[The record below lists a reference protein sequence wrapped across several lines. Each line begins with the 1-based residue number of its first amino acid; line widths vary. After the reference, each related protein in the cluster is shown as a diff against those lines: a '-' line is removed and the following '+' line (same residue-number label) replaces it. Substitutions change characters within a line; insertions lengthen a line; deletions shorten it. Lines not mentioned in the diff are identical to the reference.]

1 MPEQNDDRKPFRRGA
16 PDSGTGRRDDNSDT
30 SRRGGGFH
38 RRGESGERG
47 GFARREGASGS
58 GRRDS
63 SSERGDFQR
72 RDNSGGFDR
81 RGGSGNDDQ
90 RGRAGERGGFR
101 RQDSG
106 DRGGDSGGF
115 RRGGDASKRGGFQ
128 RREESGGH
136 GGSAGRGGPAQRG
149 GYQRPENSDERG
161 GFKRR
166 SDSGER
172 RDDARGGYRSAGDS
186 GARRGFERGGS
197 GDRGGFRRQDSTD
210 RGDDRGGFR
219 RGGDQSKRGGFQ
231 RRDESAG
238 ARDDARR
245 GEPGERGGF
254 KRRGDFDERG
264 TSGYQ
269 RRDDESYRAGSD
281 RDERRGGADR
291 EGRAP
296 RGDASQDRRRGGEG
310 ARSGAGRSLDRRP
323 PRPEEPDLPDEVQA
337 TDLDS
342 AVRRDLLSL
351 DKGNAETVARHLVMA
366 VRLLDDDPGL
376 ALAHAR
382 AARQRAGR
390 IAVVRE
396 TAGVVAYHAG
406 EWAEALSEL
415 RTARRMSGGSGL
427 LAVMAD
433 CERGLGRPE
442 RAIELGR
449 SEEAR
454 ALRGDDAAELRIVVA
469 GARMDLGQYD
479 QAVVTLQTSDLDPSR
494 TGSAAARLFYAYAD
508 ALVAAGRTDEGLTWF
523 LNAASADLD
532 GETDAEE
539 RAAELTGDI

>member
-16 PDSGTGRRDDNSDT
+16 PDSGSGRRGDNQDAD
-30 SRRGGGFH
+30 RRGGGFNRRADSGERGGYN
-38 RRGESGERG
+38 RRGESGG
-47 GFARREGASGS
+47 YGAREG
-58 GRRDS
+58 S
-63 SSERGDFQR
+63 SDRGNFQR

-81 RGGSGNDDQ
+81 RGDSGGADK
-90 RGRAGERGGFR
+90 RGGQRGGFGR
-101 RQDSG
+101 RDSG
-106 DRGGDSGGF
+106 DRTGDTGGF
-115 RRGGDASKRGGFQ
+115 RRGGDAPRRGGFE
-128 RREESGGH
+128 RRDEP
-136 GGSAGRGGPAQRG
+136 AGRGGP
-149 GYQRPENSDERG
+149 
-161 GFKRR
+161 
-166 SDSGER
+166 GE
-172 RDDARGGYRSAGDS
+172 
-186 GARRGFERGGS
+186 
-197 GDRGGFRRQDSTD
+197 RGGFRRNDDS
-210 RGDDRGGFR
+210 GD
-219 RGGDQSKRGGFQ
+219 
-231 RRDESAG
+231 
-238 ARDDARR
+238 
-245 GEPGERGGF
+245 RGGF
-254 KRRGDFDERG
+254 KRRGDSEERRDESRSGFRSGGDSGARGGFRRGDSPRGESPRGGFDRRRDDSGDRGEARRGEAGERAG
-264 TSGYQ
+264 FKRRGDFDDRGDAGRRGESGFQ
-269 RRDDESYRAGSD
+269 RRDDDRRRQGSD
-281 RDERRGGADR
+281 RDGRRDDDR
-291 EGRAP
+291 EGSTS
-296 RGDASQDRRRGGEG
+296 RGEDRRRGGEG
-310 ARSGAGRSLDRRP
+310 ARVGAGRSLDRRP

-337 TDLDS
+337 ADLDS

-449 SEEAR
+449 SDEAR
-454 ALRGDDAAELRIVVA
+454 ALRGDEAAELRIVVA

-539 RAAELTGDI
+539 RAAELTGDSDI

>member
-1 MPEQNDDRKPFRRGA
+1 MRRGEPGGGGRRGA
-16 PDSGTGRRDDNSDT
+16 SDASGDAG
-30 SRRGGGFH
+30 
-38 RRGESGERG
+38 RRGESG
-47 GFARREGASGS
+47 
-58 GRRDS
+58 
-63 SSERGDFQR
+63 
-72 RDNSGGFDR
+72 
-81 RGGSGNDDQ
+81 
-90 RGRAGERGGFR
+90 FR
-101 RQDSG
+101 
-106 DRGGDSGGF
+106 
-115 RRGGDASKRGGFQ
+115 
-128 RREESGGH
+128 
-136 GGSAGRGGPAQRG
+136 
-149 GYQRPENSDERG
+149 
-161 GFKRR
+161 
-166 SDSGER
+166 R
-172 RDDARGGYRSAGDS
+172 RDDADD
-186 GARRGFERGGS
+186 RRRP
-197 GDRGGFRRQDSTD
+197 STD
-210 RGDDRGGFR
+210 RG
-219 RGGDQSKRGGFQ
+219 
-231 RRDESAG
+231 A
-238 ARDDARR
+238 DARR
-245 GEPGERGGF
+245 
-254 KRRGDFDERG
+254 
-264 TSGYQ
+264 S
-269 RRDDESYRAGSD
+269 
-281 RDERRGGADR
+281 GADR
-291 EGRAP
+291 DDWASRGEG
-296 RGDASQDRRRGGEG
+296 SQDRRRGGEG
-310 ARSGAGRSLDRRP
+310 AHAGGGRSFDRRP
-323 PRPEEPDLPDEVQA
+323 PRPEEPDLPDDVQA
-337 TDLDS
+337 ADLDP

-366 VRLLDDDPGL
+366 VRLVDDEPGL

-449 SEEAR
+449 SDEGR
-454 ALRGDDAAELRIVVA
+454 ALRGDEATELRIVVA

-539 RAAELTGDI
+539 RAAELTGDIDL

>member
-1 MPEQNDDRKPFRRGA
+1 MQ
-16 PDSGTGRRDDNSDT
+16 RRDDSAG
-30 SRRGGGFH
+30 RGGAG
-38 RRGESGERG
+38 R
-47 GFARREGASGS
+47 GASG
-58 GRRDS
+58 D
-63 SSERGDFQR
+63 
-72 RDNSGGFDR
+72 
-81 RGGSGNDDQ
+81 
-90 RGRAGERGGFR
+90 RGGFR
-101 RQDSG
+101 RYED
-106 DRGGDSGGF
+106 
-115 RRGGDASKRGGFQ
+115 
-128 RREESGGH
+128 
-136 GGSAGRGGPAQRG
+136 
-149 GYQRPENSDERG
+149 SDERG

-166 SDSGER
+166 SDSGDR
-172 RDDARGGYRSAGDS
+172 RDES
-186 GARRGFERGGS
+186 
-197 GDRGGFRRQDSTD
+197 RGGFRSGGDSGT
-210 RGDDRGGFR
+210 RGGFHRGESARGGSDR
-219 RGGDQSKRGGFQ
+219 RGDAFGDRG
-231 RRDESAG
+231 
-238 ARDDARR
+238 DARR
-245 GEPGERGGF
+245 GETGERGGF
-254 KRRGDFDERG
+254 KRRGDSGDRG
-264 TSGYQ
+264 DAGRRRESGFQ
-269 RRDDESYRAGSD
+269 RRDDD
-281 RDERRGGADR
+281 RRRPAPER
-291 EGRAP
+291 EGRHGVDREDSTP
-296 RGDASQDRRRGGEG
+296 RGESPQERRRGGEG
-310 ARSGAGRSLDRRP
+310 ARVGGGRSLDRRP

-449 SEEAR
+449 SDEAR

-539 RAAELTGDI
+539 RAAELTGDSDI